1 MARRTKEEAEQTRSA
16 ILDAAEQV
24 FFMRGVVRTSLQEV
38 AAAAGVTRGAVY
50 WHFRNKIEL
59 VQAMAERVILPQEHL
74 LQQLEESD
82 SVTPL
87 DDLHRSCREGL
98 RQMIHDHHRRRVF
111 TILTQRCEYVE
122 EMSDFI
128 KTRSEM
134 RERILGRFTRLF
146 ERAHKLN
153 QLNPAWPLRMAA
165 MTLHGLMF
173 GLLFGLVADGKE
185 PGAVQEKANAACLTA
200 FFRAVGAET

>member
-1 MARRTKEEAEQTRSA
+1 MARRTKDEAEQTRHA

-24 FFMRGVVRTSLQEV
+24 FFKRGVVRTSLQEV

-59 VQAMAERVILPQEHL
+59 VQAMVERCVLPQEHIL
-74 LQQLEESD
+74 EQLEMSETD
-82 SVTPL
+82 APL
-87 DDLHRSCREGL
+87 DDLSRVCRESL
-98 RQMIHDHHRRRVF
+98 RQMIHDHRRRRVF

-122 EMSDFI
+122 EMADI
-128 KTRSEM
+128 MKTRQEL
-134 RERILGRFTRLF
+134 RERILGRFIRLF

-153 QLNPAWPLRMAA
+153 LLSSDWSPRTAA

-173 GLLFGLVADGKE
+173 GLLFGLVADGQE
-185 PGAVQEKANAACLTA
+185 PGAALEKNYASCITA
-200 FFRAVGAET
+200 FFRAVCVKD